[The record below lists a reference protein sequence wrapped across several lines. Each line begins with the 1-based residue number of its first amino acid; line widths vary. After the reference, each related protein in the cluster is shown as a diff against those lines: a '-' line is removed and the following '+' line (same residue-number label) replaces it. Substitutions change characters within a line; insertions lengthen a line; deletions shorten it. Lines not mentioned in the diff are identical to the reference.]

1 MHYFKVPRLGSYMA
15 IRLEYDSCL
24 NEAAFDAGVKEME
37 NVQKRRREQEE
48 EKSEWE
54 KAEAA
59 AAEEKAQNEDASEY
73 KMEEKVFEEI
83 VPEPYQKTKVQY
95 VICMNTCGQDRE
107 FTEEQRLYALRC
119 IQAYRDRWEKL
130 EEENLTSD
138 INSKIETMELDQT
151 YKANHEALDNTE
163 LDAKCEQGI

>member
-1 MHYFKVPRLGSYMA
+1 VPEEEGSEAASVKTAKPVAEKLPHSILVKEVVREPRMHYFKVPRLGSYMA

-54 KAEAA
+54 KAE
-59 AAEEKAQNEDASEY
+59 K
-73 KMEEKVFEEI
+73 KFLEI

-95 VICMNTCGQDRE
+95 VVCLNTCGQDRE

-119 IQAYRDRWEKL
+119 I
-130 EEENLTSD
+130 
-138 INSKIETMELDQT
+138 
-151 YKANHEALDNTE
+151 
-163 LDAKCEQGI
+163 

>member
-1 MHYFKVPRLGSYMA
+1 MPEEEGSEAASVKTAKPVAEKLPHSILVKEVVREPRMHYFKVPRLGSYMA

-73 KMEEKVFEEI
+73 KMEEKEFLEI

-95 VICMNTCGQDRE
+95 VVCLNTCGQDRE

-119 IQAYRDRWEKL
+119 I
-130 EEENLTSD
+130 
-138 INSKIETMELDQT
+138 
-151 YKANHEALDNTE
+151 
-163 LDAKCEQGI
+163 